1 MFNPSFFVIGAY
13 RSGTTTLYRMLR
25 QHPGVFLPL
34 EKEPNWLA
42 VEDNPEA
49 SHILR
54 ERSVPDRAAYEALY
68 RERGADQVPG
78 DISPE
83 YLRNPHVAG
92 HLAEIAPDAR
102 LVAILR
108 NPIERAWSDFLLHR
122 RDGNEPCET
131 LVDALAQQSDRT
143 TDGDHRAGH
152 YLDSGMYATQLQ
164 RYLDRFP
171 AEAVQVHLFEDLKTD
186 LDGTMR
192 AIFSH
197 IGVDPGV
204 EVEREKPINASGIP
218 RNPVVAQ
225 VLKARSRLR
234 PYVSRS
240 VLERARPLWD
250 RVLSSQLDRPTLGD
264 ADRQLLADHYRD
276 EIPALGKLLDR
287 DLSHWL
293 RDTVARDDG
302 RSDS

>member
-42 VEDNPEA
+42 VEGNPEA

-54 ERSVPDRAAYEALY
+54 ERSVADRAAYEALY
-68 RERGADQVPG
+68 ADRGVDQLPG

-92 HLAEIAPDAR
+92 HLAGVAPEAR
-102 LVAILR
+102 LVAVLR
-108 NPIERAWSDFLLHR
+108 NPVDRAWSDFLLHR
-122 RDGNEPCET
+122 RDGNETCET
-131 LVDALAQQSDRT
+131 LVEALTQQSART

-152 YLDSGMYATQLQ
+152 YLDTGMYATQLR
-164 RYLDRFP
+164 RYLDHFP
-171 AEAVQVHLFEDLKTD
+171 GEQLQVHLFEDLKTD

-192 AIFSH
+192 SIFTH
-197 IGVDPGV
+197 IGVDADVAV
-204 EVEREKPINASGIP
+204 EGEQPINASGIP
-218 RNPVVAQ
+218 RNPVVATA
-225 VLKARSRLR
+225 LKARSHLR

-250 RVLSSQLDRPTLGD
+250 RVLSTQLDRPSLSP
-264 ADRQLLADHYRD
+264 ADRRVLLDHYAD
-276 EIPALGKLLDR
+276 EIPELARLLDR
-287 DLSHWL
+287 DLSHWMEEP
-293 RDTVARDDG
+293 
-302 RSDS
+302 DS

>member
-54 ERSVPDRAAYEALY
+54 ERSVADRVAYEALY
-68 RERGADQVPG
+68 ADRRADQVPG

-92 HLAEIAPDAR
+92 HLASVAPGAR
-102 LVAILR
+102 LVAVLR
-108 NPIERAWSDFLLHR
+108 NPVDRAWSDFLLHR
-122 RDGNEPCET
+122 RDGNETCET
-131 LVDALAQQSDRT
+131 LVEALGQQSART
-143 TDGDHRAGH
+143 TNGDHRAGH
-152 YLDSGMYATQLQ
+152 YLDSGLYATQLR
-164 RYLDRFP
+164 RYLDHFP
-171 AEAVQVHLFEDLKTD
+171 ADQLQVHLFEDLKTD

-192 AIFSH
+192 SIFAH
-197 IGVDPGV
+197 IGVDPDV
-204 EVEREKPINASGIP
+204 EVEGEQPINASGIP
-218 RNPVVAQ
+218 RNPVVATA
-225 VLKARSRLR
+225 LKARSHLR

-250 RVLSSQLDRPTLGD
+250 RVLSTQLDRPSLSP
-264 ADRQLLADHYRD
+264 ADRRVLLDHYAD
-276 EIPALGKLLDR
+276 EIPELARLLDR
-287 DLSHWL
+287 DLSHWMEEP
-293 RDTVARDDG
+293 
-302 RSDS
+302 DS

>member
-54 ERSVPDRAAYEALY
+54 ERSVADRVAYEALY
-68 RERGADQVPG
+68 ADRRADQVPG

-92 HLAEIAPDAR
+92 HLASVAPGAR
-102 LVAILR
+102 LVAVLR
-108 NPIERAWSDFLLHR
+108 NPVDRAWSDFLLHR
-122 RDGNEPCET
+122 RDGNETCET
-131 LVDALAQQSDRT
+131 LVEALGQQSART
-143 TDGDHRAGH
+143 TNGDHRAGH
-152 YLDSGMYATQLQ
+152 YLDSGLYATQLR
-164 RYLDRFP
+164 RYLDHFP
-171 AEAVQVHLFEDLKTD
+171 ADQLQVHLFEDLKTD

-192 AIFSH
+192 SIFAH
-197 IGVDPGV
+197 IGVDPDV
-204 EVEREKPINASGIP
+204 EVEGEQPINASGIP
-218 RNPVVAQ
+218 RNPVVATA
-225 VLKARSRLR
+225 LRARSRLR

-250 RVLSSQLDRPTLGD
+250 RVLSTQLDRPSLGP
-264 ADRQLLADHYRD
+264 ADRRVLLDHYAD
-276 EIPALGKLLDR
+276 EIPELARLLDR
-287 DLSHWL
+287 DLSHWMEEP
-293 RDTVARDDG
+293 
-302 RSDS
+302 DS